1 MKAHPIHLQ
10 MKYARIVE
18 GLSYRTDLSLD
29 DAPAFFYG
37 FRTCQLVRK
46 GVSGLHARSD
56 GYLVG
61 EPPVARGGRYG
72 FGGPQTEAGRA
83 KRGNAPFALRIWN

>member
-1 MKAHPIHLQ
+1 MKAYPIHLQ

-37 FRTCQLVRK
+37 FRTRQLVRK

-61 EPPVARGGRYG
+61 EPPVARGRAAGVTGSAARRQRPGGRNVG
-72 FGGPQTEAGRA
+72 LPR
-83 KRGNAPFALRIWN
+83 LR